1 MTEFFNVLPPKEALD
16 TLFDHLP
23 AVVPTTTTVD
33 TETALGLVTT
43 AAITAPSDL
52 PAFPR
57 STMDGYAVRAKDTF
71 GASQTLPSYLT
82 VVGEV
87 QMGCVPDIQLN
98 AGQTTLVHT
107 GGMLPDTADAVVM
120 VEHTQASREAEIE
133 VLKPVAVGENVL
145 KFGEDVQRDTTVF
158 HAGQVLRPQDLGALM
173 ALGITSINVRRPP
186 TVGIIATGDEVIS
199 PDSATAPGQVRDI
212 NSYTVSALV
221 ERAGGIPK
229 RYGIIQDSLDAL
241 RTLVA
246 TMLVECDV
254 AVISAGSSVSVRDI
268 TSEVINRLGE
278 PGVLVHGVAVK
289 PGKPTILAAAQGKPV
304 FGLPGNPV
312 SALVTADIFL
322 VPTVYRLQGAELP
335 DPRVSRARLTHNIA
349 STAGREDYVPG
360 RFVLAP
366 SHHHQSRIN
375 IQEEQWIEP
384 IFGKSNLIFTLVRAD
399 GAIMVPLNM
408 NGISQGEM
416 VNVRLF

>member
-1 MTEFFNVLPPKEALD
+1 MTEFFNVLPPTEALD

-23 AVVPTTTTVD
+23 AIGPTSTVD
-33 TETALGLVTT
+33 TATALGLVTA

-71 GASQTLPSYLT
+71 GASETLPSYLT
-82 VVGEV
+82 VVGEI
-87 QMGCVPDIQLN
+87 QMGCVPDVKLN

-107 GGMLPDTADAVVM
+107 GGMIPDTADAVIM
-120 VEHTQASREAEIE
+120 VEHTQTSREAEIE
-133 VLKPVAVGENVL
+133 VLKSVAVGENVL
-145 KFGEDVQRDTTVF
+145 KVGEDVQRDTTILQS
-158 HAGQVLRPQDLGALM
+158 GQVLRPQDLGALM
-173 ALGITSINVRRPP
+173 ALGITSVNVRLPP

-199 PDSATAPGQVRDI
+199 PGSEIAPGQVRDI

-241 RTLVA
+241 RTLAA
-246 TMLVECDV
+246 TVLAECDV

-268 TSEVINRLGE
+268 TSEVIDRLGE
-278 PGVLVHGVAVK
+278 PGVLVHGVA
-289 PGKPTILAAAQGKPV
+289 GKPV

-322 VPTVYRLQGAELP
+322 VPTVYRLQGKQLP
-335 DPRVSRARLTHNIA
+335 DPRLARARLTHNIA

-360 RFVLAP
+360 RFIALT
-366 SHHHQSRIN
+366 SHHDQSRLDT
-375 IQEEQWIEP
+375 QEEQWIEP
-384 IFGKSNLIFTLVRAD
+384 VFGKSNLIFTLVRAD
-399 GAIMVPLNM
+399 GAIMVPLNA
-408 NGISQGEM
+408 NGMSRGEM
-416 VNVRLF
+416 VDVRLF